1 MNNMNNMTNSRLI
14 PSTAIVTPLI
24 EMFNMCPDGPTVLSG
39 KQAARKNLFKKAL
52 AKGYLI
58 DVNCLNEY
66 AEAFIDS
73 IDMKYNSTFY
83 KTWEDVTNKTR
94 MELLF
99 DQILHYMTTY
109 GTDFSLEGTGYEYIP
124 NTNPEEPAW
133 TTYKVIKACTF
144 EDLYNKC
151 MNMICS
157 GIALKS
163 ETVKVLTSYIISYV
177 NEPKNN
183 VVLDVD
189 SIKNREALVI
199 LCDTLGILPKNGS
212 KLFAHI
218 MYKATGQTMII
229 KNREMRRR
237 IERSVEG
244 WTRNNAV
251 EIIKNLDADQ
261 MIALASVFNRY
272 KELFLAFKHNDALAP
287 IINKISRL
295 SKKHHK
301 PMTRGYWETIL
312 HKAPMEVNKTIHAEA
327 AKATNFK
334 LLQVMQSIRER
345 LLLAAGQGDN
355 MYIIRN
361 GKTFIKENDYSAI
374 DSRYFQWEEIYK
386 VCEEQLIAN
395 LSKKACTVKIP
406 SQYVLACPTS
416 EKNFIGDV
424 PMGTYCQLGANSVI
438 GIYWRNEWG
447 TRDFDLSFNDVNGG
461 RIGWNSSYYSSDQ
474 KVIYSG
480 DITNAPDGANEVL
493 HFKKDIPSGIVNIN
507 RYHGNAGSKYKLFF
521 GTTSLNDFNSRPL
534 SGKYFMVD
542 PNEIQLEATIAQ
554 GEAAQQMI
562 GMVLDGKF
570 FFYSLSTGYAAVTS
584 SIVRL
589 RQKKNDRNA
598 YQNAAQE
605 MTDILTRK
613 ANTMIPVEQILAKAG
628 FTFVEEDAEL
638 DLTVLDRSTLIELF
652 S

>member
-1 MNNMNNMTNSRLI
+1 MTETLI
-14 PSTAIVTPLI
+14 PSTAIITPLI

-52 AKGYLI
+52 SKGYLI

-73 IDMKYNSTFY
+73 IDMQYNSTFY
-83 KTWEDVTNKTR
+83 KTWEAVTNQSRRTI
-94 MELLF
+94 LF
-99 DQILHYMTTY
+99 DQILHYVTTY
-109 GTDFSLEGTGYEYIP
+109 GMDFSLEGTGYEYIP

-133 TTYKVIKACTF
+133 TSYKVIKACTF
-144 EDLYNKC
+144 EDLYDKC
-151 MNMICS
+151 MSMICS

-163 ETVKVLTSYIISYV
+163 KTVKTLTNYIITYV
-177 NEPKNN
+177 NEPKNHAS
-183 VVLDVD
+183 LDVD

-199 LCDTLGILPKNGS
+199 LCDALGVLPKDGG

-218 MYKATGQTMII
+218 IYKATGQTMII
-229 KNREMRRR
+229 KNRDMRRR
-237 IERSVEG
+237 IENSVEG
-244 WTRNNAV
+244 WTKNSAT
-251 EIIKNLDADQ
+251 ELIKHLNDDQ
-261 MIALASVFNRY
+261 LIALASVFNRY
-272 KELFLAFKHNDALAP
+272 KELFLAFKHNDTLAP

-295 SKKHHK
+295 SKKYHK

-312 HKAPMEVNKTIHAEA
+312 HKAPQDVNKTIHAEA

-334 LLQVMQSIRER
+334 LLQVMQAIRER
-345 LLLAAGQGDN
+345 LLLAAGQGEN
-355 MYIIRN
+355 MYVIRN

-386 VCEEQLIAN
+386 VCEDQLIAN
-395 LSKKACTVKIP
+395 LSKKACTVKLP

-424 PMGTYCQLGANSVI
+424 PMGTYCQLGASSVM
-438 GIYWRNEWG
+438 GIYWRNDWG

-461 RIGWNSSYYSSDQ
+461 RIGWDSDYYSADQ
-474 KVIYSG
+474 NVIFSG
-480 DITNAPDGANEVL
+480 DITNAPAGANEVL
-493 HFKKDIPSGIVNIN
+493 YFKKDIPSGIVNIN
-507 RYHGNAGSKYKLFF
+507 RYHGNARSKYKVFF
-521 GTTSLNDFNSRPL
+521 GTTSLNDFNRREL
-534 SGKYFMVD
+534 HGKYFMVD
-542 PNEIQLEATIAQ
+542 PNEIQLEAEIAQ

-562 GMVLDGKF
+562 GMILDGKF
-570 FFYSLSTGYAAVTS
+570 FFYSLSTGYGAVTN

-589 RQKKNDRNA
+589 KQKQHDRNA

-605 MTDILTRK
+605 MTAILTRK
-613 ANTMIPVEQILAKAG
+613 ANTMIPVEQILTKAG

>member
-1 MNNMNNMTNSRLI
+1 MNNMTERII

-24 EMFNMCPDGPTVLSG
+24 EMFNMCPDGPTVMSG

-52 AKGYLI
+52 SKGYLI
-58 DVNCLNEY
+58 DTNCLNEY

-73 IDMKYNSTFY
+73 IDMQYNSTFY
-83 KTWEDVTNKTR
+83 KTWEDVTNRTR
-94 MELLF
+94 RELLF
-99 DQILHYMTTY
+99 DQILHYVTTY

-151 MNMICS
+151 MSMICS

-163 ETVKVLTSYIISYV
+163 ETVKVLTNYIIAYV
-177 NEPKNN
+177 NEPANK

-199 LCDTLGILPKNGS
+199 LCDVLGVLPKDGS

-229 KNREMRRR
+229 KNREMRKR
-237 IERSVEG
+237 IENSVAG
-244 WTRNNAV
+244 WTRNSAT
-251 EIIKNLDADQ
+251 EIIKHLNKEQ

-272 KELFLAFKHNDALAP
+272 KELFLAFKHNDDLAP
-287 IINKISRL
+287 IINKIGRL
-295 SKKHHK
+295 SKKYHK
-301 PMTRGYWETIL
+301 PMVRGYWETIL
-312 HKAPMEVNKTIHAEA
+312 HKAPQEVNKTIHAEA

-361 GKTFIKENDYSAI
+361 GKTFIKENEYSAI
-374 DSRYFQWEEIYK
+374 DMRYFQWEEIYK
-386 VCEEQLIAN
+386 VCEDQLVAN
-395 LSKKACTVKIP
+395 LSKKACTVKLP

-424 PMGTYCQLGANSVI
+424 PMGTYCQLGANSVM
-438 GIYWRNEWG
+438 GIYWRNDWG

-474 KVIYSG
+474 KVIFSG
-480 DITNAPDGANEVL
+480 DITDAPTGANEVL

-507 RYHGNAGSKYKLFF
+507 RYHGKAGSKYKVFF
-521 GTTSLNDFNSRPL
+521 GTTSLNDFNSRQMY
-534 SGKYFMVD
+534 GKYFMVD

-562 GMVLDGKF
+562 GMIMDGKF
-570 FFYSLSTGYAAVTS
+570 FFYSLSTGYGAVTNS
-584 SIVRL
+584 LVRL
-589 RQKKNDRNA
+589 HQKKNDRNA

-613 ANTMIPVEQILAKAG
+613 ANMMIPIESVLAKAG

>member
-1 MNNMNNMTNSRLI
+1 MTETLI
-14 PSTAIVTPLI
+14 PSTAIITPLI

-52 AKGYLI
+52 SKGYLI

-73 IDMKYNSTFY
+73 IDMQYNSTFY
-83 KTWEDVTNKTR
+83 KTWEDVTNQSRRTI
-94 MELLF
+94 LF
-99 DQILHYMTTY
+99 DQILHYVTTY
-109 GTDFSLEGTGYEYIP
+109 GMDFSLEGTGYEYIP

-133 TTYKVIKACTF
+133 TSYKVIKACTF
-144 EDLYNKC
+144 EDLYDKC
-151 MNMICS
+151 MSMICS

-163 ETVKVLTSYIISYV
+163 ETVKTLTNYIIAYV
-177 NEPKNN
+177 NEPVNHAS
-183 VVLDVD
+183 LDVD

-199 LCDTLGILPKNGS
+199 LCDALGVLPKDGG

-218 MYKATGQTMII
+218 IYKATGQTMII
-229 KNREMRRR
+229 KNRDMRRR
-237 IERSVEG
+237 IENSVEG
-244 WTRNNAV
+244 WTKNSAT
-251 EIIKNLDADQ
+251 ELIKKLNKEQ

-272 KELFLAFKHNDALAP
+272 KELFLAFKHNDTLAP

-295 SKKHHK
+295 SKKYHK

-312 HKAPMEVNKTIHAEA
+312 HKAPQEVNKTIHAEA

-334 LLQVMQSIRER
+334 LLQVMQAIRER
-345 LLLAAGQGDN
+345 LLLAAGQGEN
-355 MYIIRN
+355 MYVIRN

-386 VCEEQLIAN
+386 VCEDQLIAN
-395 LSKKACTVKIP
+395 LSKKACTVKLP

-424 PMGTYCQLGANSVI
+424 PMGTYCQLGANSVM

-461 RIGWNSSYYSSDQ
+461 RIGWNSDYYSADQ
-474 KVIYSG
+474 NVIFSG
-480 DITNAPDGANEVL
+480 DITNAPNGANEVL

-507 RYHGNAGSKYKLFF
+507 RYHGNAGSKYKVFF
-521 GTTSLNDFNSRPL
+521 GTTSLNDFNLREL
-534 SGKYFMVD
+534 HGKYFMVD
-542 PNEIQLEATIAQ
+542 PNEIQLEAMISQ

-562 GMVLDGKF
+562 GMILDGKF
-570 FFYSLSTGYAAVTS
+570 FFYSLSTGYGAVTN

-589 RQKKNDRNA
+589 KQKQHDRNA

-605 MTDILTRK
+605 MTAILTRK
-613 ANTMIPVEQILAKAG
+613 ANTMIPVEQILTKAG
-628 FTFVEEDAEL
+628 FTFVDEDAEL

>member
-1 MNNMNNMTNSRLI
+1 MNNANNMTQGLT
-14 PSTAIVTPLI
+14 PSTAIITPLI
-24 EMFNMCPDGPTVLSG
+24 EMFNMCPDGPTVMSG
-39 KQAARKNLFKKAL
+39 KHAAQKKLFKKAL

-66 AEAFIDS
+66 TEAFIDS
-73 IDMKYNSTFY
+73 IDMQYNSTFY
-83 KTWEDVTNKTR
+83 KTWEDVTNRTR
-94 MELLF
+94 RELLF
-99 DQILHYMTTY
+99 DQILHYVTTY
-109 GTDFSLEGTGYEYIP
+109 GTDFSLESTGYEYIP

-133 TTYKVIKACTF
+133 TSYKVIKACTF
-144 EDLYNKC
+144 EYLYDKC
-151 MNMICS
+151 MSMICS

-163 ETVKVLTSYIISYV
+163 ETVKVLTTYIIAYV
-177 NEPKNN
+177 NEPENHA
-183 VVLDVD
+183 VLDVD

-199 LCDTLGILPKNGS
+199 LCDVLGVLPKDGS

-237 IERSVEG
+237 IEHSVEG
-244 WTRNNAV
+244 WTRNSAT
-251 EIIKNLDADQ
+251 EIIKRLNKEQ

-272 KELFLAFKHNDALAP
+272 KELFLAFKHNSDLAP
-287 IINKISRL
+287 IINKIGRL
-295 SKKHHK
+295 SKKYHK
-301 PMTRGYWETIL
+301 PMVRGYWETIL
-312 HKAPMEVNKTIHAEA
+312 HKAPQEVNKTIHAEA

-355 MYIIRN
+355 MYVIRN
-361 GKTFIKENDYSAI
+361 GKTFIKENEYSAI

-386 VCEEQLIAN
+386 VCEDQLIAN
-395 LSKKACTVKIP
+395 LSKKACTVKLP

-424 PMGTYCQLGANSVI
+424 PMGTYCQLGENSVM
-438 GIYWRNEWG
+438 GIYWRNDWG
-447 TRDFDLSFNDVNGG
+447 TRDFDLSFNDVNGN
-461 RIGWNSSYYSSDQ
+461 RIGWNSDYYSSDK
-474 KVIYSG
+474 KVIFSG
-480 DITNAPDGANEVL
+480 DITNAPNGANEVL

-507 RYHGNAGSKYKLFF
+507 RYHGDAGSKYKVFF
-521 GTTSLNDFNSRPL
+521 GTTSLNDFNRRDL
-534 SGKYFMVD
+534 HGKYFMVN
-542 PNEIQLEATIAQ
+542 PNEIQLEAEIAQ

-562 GMVLDGKF
+562 GMIMDGKF
-570 FFYSLSTGYAAVTS
+570 FFYSLSTGYAAVTN

-598 YQNAAQE
+598 HQNAAEE

-613 ANTMIPVEQILAKAG
+613 ANMMIPIENVLIKAG
-628 FTFVEEDAEL
+628 FTLVEEDAEL

>member
-1 MNNMNNMTNSRLI
+1 MTETLI
-14 PSTAIVTPLI
+14 PSTAIITPLI

-52 AKGYLI
+52 SKGYLI
-58 DVNCLNEY
+58 DINCLNEY

-73 IDMKYNSTFY
+73 IDMQYNSTFY
-83 KTWEDVTNKTR
+83 KTWEDVTNQSRRTI
-94 MELLF
+94 LF
-99 DQILHYMTTY
+99 DQILHYVTTY
-109 GTDFSLEGTGYEYIP
+109 GMDFSLEGTGYEYIP

-133 TTYKVIKACTF
+133 TSYKVIKACTF
-144 EDLYNKC
+144 EDLYDKC
-151 MNMICS
+151 MSMICS

-163 ETVKVLTSYIISYV
+163 KTVKTLTNYIITYV
-177 NEPKNN
+177 NEPKNHAS
-183 VVLDVD
+183 LDVD

-199 LCDTLGILPKNGS
+199 LCDALGVLPKDGG

-218 MYKATGQTMII
+218 IYKATGQTMII
-229 KNREMRRR
+229 KNRDMRRR
-237 IERSVEG
+237 IENSVEG
-244 WTRNNAV
+244 WTKNSAT
-251 EIIKNLDADQ
+251 ELIKHLNDDQ
-261 MIALASVFNRY
+261 LIALASVFNRY
-272 KELFLAFKHNDALAP
+272 KELFLAFKHNDTLAP

-295 SKKHHK
+295 SKKYHK

-312 HKAPMEVNKTIHAEA
+312 HKAPQDVNKTIHAEA

-334 LLQVMQSIRER
+334 LLQVMQAIRER
-345 LLLAAGQGDN
+345 LLLAAGQGEN
-355 MYIIRN
+355 MYVIRN

-386 VCEEQLIAN
+386 VCEDQLIAN
-395 LSKKACTVKIP
+395 LSKKACTVKLP

-424 PMGTYCQLGANSVI
+424 PMGTYCQLGASSVM
-438 GIYWRNEWG
+438 GIYWRNDWG

-461 RIGWNSSYYSSDQ
+461 RIGWDSDYYSADQ
-474 KVIYSG
+474 NVIFSG
-480 DITNAPDGANEVL
+480 DITNAPAGANEVL
-493 HFKKDIPSGIVNIN
+493 YFKKDIPSGIVNIN
-507 RYHGNAGSKYKLFF
+507 RYHGNARSKYKVFF
-521 GTTSLNDFNSRPL
+521 GTTSLNDFNRREL
-534 SGKYFMVD
+534 HGKYFMVD
-542 PNEIQLEATIAQ
+542 PNEIQLEAEIAQ

-562 GMVLDGKF
+562 GMILDGKF
-570 FFYSLSTGYAAVTS
+570 FFYSLSTGYDAVTN

-589 RQKKNDRNA
+589 KQKQHDRNA

-605 MTDILTRK
+605 MTAILTRK
-613 ANTMIPVEQILAKAG
+613 ANTMIPVEQILTKAG

>member
-1 MNNMNNMTNSRLI
+1 MTETLI
-14 PSTAIVTPLI
+14 PSTAIITPLI

-52 AKGYLI
+52 SKGYLI
-58 DVNCLNEY
+58 DTNCLNEY

-73 IDMKYNSTFY
+73 IDMQYNSTFY
-83 KTWEDVTNKTR
+83 KTWEDVTTKSR
-94 MELLF
+94 RALLF
-99 DQILHYMTTY
+99 DQILHYVTTY
-109 GTDFSLEGTGYEYIP
+109 GMDFSLEGTGYEYIP

-133 TTYKVIKACTF
+133 TSYKVIKACTF

-151 MNMICS
+151 ISMICS

-163 ETVKVLTSYIISYV
+163 DTVKALTDYIIAYV
-177 NEPKNN
+177 NEPVNHAS
-183 VVLDVD
+183 LDVD
-189 SIKNREALVI
+189 FIKNREALVI
-199 LCDTLGILPKNGS
+199 LCDALGVLPKDGG

-218 MYKATGQTMII
+218 IYKATGQTMII
-229 KNREMRRR
+229 KNRDMRRR
-237 IERSVEG
+237 IENSVEG
-244 WTRNNAV
+244 WTRNNAT
-251 EIIKNLDADQ
+251 EIIKKLNKEQ

-272 KELFLAFKHNDALAP
+272 KELFLAFKHNDTLAP

-295 SKKHHK
+295 SKKYHK

-312 HKAPMEVNKTIHAEA
+312 HKAPQEVNKTIHAEA

-334 LLQVMQSIRER
+334 LLQVMQAIRER
-345 LLLAAGQGDN
+345 LLLAAGQGEN
-355 MYIIRN
+355 MYVIRN

-386 VCEEQLIAN
+386 VCEDQLIAN
-395 LSKKACTVKIP
+395 LSKKACTVKLP

-424 PMGTYCQLGANSVI
+424 PMGTYCQLGANSVM

-461 RIGWNSSYYSSDQ
+461 LIGWSSDYYSADQ

-480 DITNAPDGANEVL
+480 DITDAPDGANEVL
-493 HFKKDIPSGIVNIN
+493 YFKKDIPSGIVNIN
-507 RYHGNAGSKYKLFF
+507 KYHGNAGSKYKVFF
-521 GTTSLNDFNSRPL
+521 GTTSLNDFNNREL
-534 SGKYFMVD
+534 HRKYFMVD
-542 PNEIQLEATIAQ
+542 PNEIQLEAMISQ

-562 GMVLDGKF
+562 GMILDGKF
-570 FFYSLSTGYAAVTS
+570 FFYSLSTGYDAVTN

-589 RQKKNDRNA
+589 KQKQHDRNA

-605 MTDILTRK
+605 MTAILTRK
-613 ANTMIPVEQILAKAG
+613 ANTMIPVEQILTKAG
-628 FTFVEEDAEL
+628 FTFVDEDAEL

>member
-1 MNNMNNMTNSRLI
+1 MTNTLGI
-14 PSTAIVTPLI
+14 TPSTQIITPLI
-24 EMFNMCPDGPTVLSG
+24 EMFKMCPDAPSVMTG
-39 KQAARKNLFKKAL
+39 KVATQKVLFKKAL

-58 DVNCLNEY
+58 DPSCLNEY
-66 AEAFIDS
+66 ADAFIDS
-73 IDMKYNSTFY
+73 IDMQYNSTFY
-83 KTWEDVTNKTR
+83 KTWEDVTTKSR
-94 MELLF
+94 RALLF
-99 DQILHYMTTY
+99 DQILHYVTTY
-109 GTDFSLEGTGYEYIP
+109 GMDFSLEGTGYEYIP

-133 TTYKVIKACTF
+133 TSYKVIKACTF
-144 EDLYNKC
+144 EDLYDKC
-151 MNMICS
+151 MSMICS

-163 ETVKVLTSYIISYV
+163 ETVKTLTNYIIAYV
-177 NEPKNN
+177 NEPVNHAS
-183 VVLDVD
+183 LDVD
-189 SIKNREALVI
+189 FIKNREALVI
-199 LCDTLGILPKNGS
+199 LCDALGVLPKDGG

-218 MYKATGQTMII
+218 IYKATGQTMII
-229 KNREMRRR
+229 KNRDMRRR
-237 IERSVEG
+237 IENSVEG
-244 WTRNNAV
+244 WTRNNAT
-251 EIIKNLDADQ
+251 EIIKKLNKEQ

-272 KELFLAFKHNDALAP
+272 KELFLAFKHNDTLAP

-295 SKKHHK
+295 SKKYHK

-312 HKAPMEVNKTIHAEA
+312 HKAPQEVNKTIHAEA

-334 LLQVMQSIRER
+334 LLQVMQAIRER
-345 LLLAAGQGDN
+345 LLLAAGQGEN
-355 MYIIRN
+355 MYVIRN

-386 VCEEQLIAN
+386 VCEDQLIAN
-395 LSKKACTVKIP
+395 LSKKACTVKLP

-424 PMGTYCQLGANSVI
+424 PMGTYCQLGANSVM

-461 RIGWNSSYYSSDQ
+461 LIGWSSDYYSADQ

-480 DITNAPDGANEVL
+480 DITDAPDGANEVL
-493 HFKKDIPSGIVNIN
+493 YFKKDIPSGIVNIN
-507 RYHGNAGSKYKLFF
+507 RYHGNAGSKYKVFF
-521 GTTSLNDFNSRPL
+521 GTTSLNDFNNREL
-534 SGKYFMVD
+534 HRKYFMVD
-542 PNEIQLEATIAQ
+542 PNEIQLEAMISQ

-562 GMVLDGKF
+562 GMILDGKF
-570 FFYSLSTGYAAVTS
+570 FFYSLSTGYGAVTN

-589 RQKKNDRNA
+589 KQKQHDRNA

-605 MTDILTRK
+605 MTAILTRK
-613 ANTMIPVEQILAKAG
+613 ANTMIPVEQILTKAG
-628 FTFVEEDAEL
+628 FTFVDEDAEL